1 MQNELILYFFSLRE
15 ESPDEAAE
23 ALLAQAMD
31 AILMMKVLPRI
42 EGDEDLLDKP
52 LKALAQFTEN
62 YPQASRKIAE
72 MQERLPQAHFTCFWP

>member
-1 MQNELILYFFSLRE
+1 
-15 ESPDEAAE
+15 
-23 ALLAQAMD
+23 
-31 AILMMKVLPRI
+31 MMKVLPRI

-72 MQERLPQAHFTCFWP
+72 MQERLPRAHFTCFWP

>member
-1 MQNELILYFFSLRE
+1 
-15 ESPDEAAE
+15 
-23 ALLAQAMD
+23 MD

-72 MQERLPQAHFTCFWP
+72 MQERLPRAHFTSFWP

>member
-15 ESPDEAAE
+15 ENSDEASE
-23 ALLAQAMD
+23 VLLAQAMD
-31 AILMMKVLPRI
+31 AILMTKVLPRI
-42 EGDEDLLDKP
+42 EGDDKP